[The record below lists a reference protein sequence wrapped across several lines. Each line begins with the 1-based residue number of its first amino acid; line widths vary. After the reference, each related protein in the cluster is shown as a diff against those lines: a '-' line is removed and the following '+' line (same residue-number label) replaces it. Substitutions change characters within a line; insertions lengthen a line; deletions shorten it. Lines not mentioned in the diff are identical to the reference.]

1 MQAELGIPARA
12 LVDFMVRWGLGWRYL
27 LSRQFRRRVH
37 AGWASRS
44 RGDVAI
50 DIAALVIAFAA
61 LNGLVVL
68 TVLWIF
74 DEIVAAG
81 LRSPG
86 V

>member
-1 MQAELGIPARA
+1 MQAELGMPARA

-50 DIAALVIAFAA
+50 DITALVIAFVA

-68 TVLWIF
+68 TVMWIY
-74 DEIVAAG
+74 DEIVAAR

>member
-1 MQAELGIPARA
+1 
-12 LVDFMVRWGLGWRYL
+12 
-27 LSRQFRRRVH
+27 
-37 AGWASRS
+37 
-44 RGDVAI
+44 VAI
-50 DIAALVIAFAA
+50 DIAALVVAFAA

-74 DEIVAAG
+74 DEIVAVR